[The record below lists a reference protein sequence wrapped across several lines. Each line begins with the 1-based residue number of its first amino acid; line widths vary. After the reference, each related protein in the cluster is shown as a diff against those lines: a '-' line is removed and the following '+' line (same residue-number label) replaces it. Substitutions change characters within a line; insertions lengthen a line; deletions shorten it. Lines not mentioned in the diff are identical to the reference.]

1 MALRVNIEVDMKSS
15 DQILKRILDDDVGLF
30 VAETWGKIFTK
41 YTPKDTGTL
50 SQHYTAKPWK
60 VTYEEIYSHYQWN
73 GVSMKGNPLH
83 YNKEKNILAQSHWEE
98 QAGKDKGR
106 EVAQSITS
114 YIRRK

>member
-1 MALRVNIEVDMKSS
+1 
-15 DQILKRILDDDVGLF
+15 
-30 VAETWGKIFTK
+30 
-41 YTPKDTGTL
+41 
-50 SQHYTAKPWK
+50 
-60 VTYEEIYSHYQWN
+60 
-73 GVSMKGNPLH
+73 MKGNPLH